1 MGVDLPWKLVEGET
15 EKYVLLALY
24 ESDLPS
30 YGEIARTVNKKFG
43 IKISKMSAH
52 NIFKK
57 YEKLGIMKR
66 KENGFYS
73 LDKNKV
79 KIKLFSIELL
89 KDSIFPALIGFVIT
103 LILSTI
109 FYENSFW
116 IVLSGLIVFLMQFLR
131 FLQRVFTTTETR
143 LVFVSPNPPLATES
157 SKEPL
162 QVA

>member
-1 MGVDLPWKLVEGET
+1 LGVDLAWKLVEGET
-15 EKYVLLALY
+15 EKCVLLALH

-30 YGEIARTVNKKFG
+30 YGEIVRTVNKKFG
-43 IKISKMSAH
+43 IKMSRMRAH

-79 KIKLFSIELL
+79 KIKLFSTELL
-89 KDSIFPALIGFVIT
+89 KDSVFPASIGLVIA

-109 FYENSFW
+109 FYQNSFW
-116 IVLSGLIVFLMQFLR
+116 IILGSLTVFLLQFLR
-131 FLQRVFTTTETR
+131 FLQKVFTTKETR
-143 LVFVSPNPPLATES
+143 LVFVSI

-162 QVA
+162 QMV